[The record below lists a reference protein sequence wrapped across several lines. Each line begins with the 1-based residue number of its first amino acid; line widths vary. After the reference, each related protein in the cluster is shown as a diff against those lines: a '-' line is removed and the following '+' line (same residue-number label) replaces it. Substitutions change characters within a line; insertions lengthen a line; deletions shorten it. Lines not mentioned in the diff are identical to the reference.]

1 MLQGMVRAAGTFS
14 ELQGSGFSFGLE
26 AMEDEEHTVVE
37 KHGQSPDHH
46 DCQGSI
52 NKWKRQNSDS
62 SQVVTVQLNV
72 NNPTLGSH
80 SCTRWHSHH
89 MLGTVN

>member
-14 ELQGSGFSFGLE
+14 ELQGSGFNFGLE
-26 AMEDEEHTVVE
+26 AVEGAEPTVIE
-37 KHGQSPDHH
+37 KHGQSPHHH

-62 SQVVTVQLNV
+62 SQVAR
-72 NNPTLGSH
+72 GA
-80 SCTRWHSHH
+80 
-89 MLGTVN
+89 